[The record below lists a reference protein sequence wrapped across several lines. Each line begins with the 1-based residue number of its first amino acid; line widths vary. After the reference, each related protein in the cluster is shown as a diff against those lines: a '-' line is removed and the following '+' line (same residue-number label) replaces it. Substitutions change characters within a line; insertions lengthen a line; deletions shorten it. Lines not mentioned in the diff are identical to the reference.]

1 MNLKNARYIEITGD
15 TVREAILHPKSA
27 YSADGDGDRGLKD
40 MVKAC
45 HRSGIEVVLEMPF
58 CTAAD
63 KMMMLECLRYYVMEY
78 HIDGFIL
85 NPFVVSME
93 SVHADPF
100 LKTPRLWNTSWDSRQ
115 SCEDF

>member
-1 MNLKNARYIEITGD
+1 
-15 TVREAILHPKSA
+15 
-27 YSADGDGDRGLKD
+27 

-78 HIDGFIL
+78 HIDGVYI
-85 NPFVVSME
+85 E
-93 SVHADPF
+93 SVCGFDGECACGSDFCKNTKIMEHELGFQTVMRRF
-100 LKTPRLWNTSWDSRQ
+100 LKGDEGMIHDVIYWLKHQFQKSTGII
-115 SCEDF
+115 